1 MHGVVEFLMRL
12 AHFLA
17 RGLNRWFLH
26 RFAMSGLHFLAF
38 FRRKIRET
46 FFPAT
51 SASALVL
58 VLASSYRRELNGNP
72 QGRHPYQKC
81 HFHRKEKPH
90 ILPQRG
96 AWRFARGGARR
107 SHSPDSKSMRM
118 EK

>member
-1 MHGVVEFLMRL
+1 MHAVVEFLVRL

-58 VLASSYRRELNGNP
+58 VLASSYRRELKRNP
-72 QGRHPYQKC
+72 QGRHRYQKF
-81 HFHRKEKPH
+81 HFHRKEKPD
-90 ILPQRG
+90 IMPKV
-96 AWRFARGGARR
+96 AV
-107 SHSPDSKSMRM
+107 
-118 EK
+118 